1 MNNLEAQYDAELVE
15 LYALEQA
22 ADSQLT
28 EAELKDKYAKIQA
41 LNHMLDFMAECMDN
55 GPVRY

>member
-1 MNNLEAQYDAELVE
+1 MDNLQAQYNAALVE
-15 LYALEQA
+15 LYAIEQA

-28 EAELKDKYAKIQA
+28 EAEQQHKYAQIQA
-41 LNHMLDFMAECMDN
+41 LNNMLDFMAECMDN

>member
-1 MNNLEAQYDAELVE
+1 MNDFDAQYDRALVE
-15 LYALEQA
+15 LYAIEQA

-28 EAELKDKYAKIQA
+28 EAELQHKYAQIQA
-41 LNHMLDFMAECMDN
+41 LNNMLDFMAECMDN

>member
-1 MNNLEAQYDAELVE
+1 MNDFDAQYDRALVE
-15 LYALEQA
+15 LYAAEQA

-28 EAELKDKYAKIQA
+28 EAELQHKYAQIQA
-41 LNHMLDFMAECMDN
+41 LNNMLDFMAECMDN